1 MSPFPS
7 AEKELADLE
16 RFLAAAGS
24 NTRAGDPAFD
34 DLRKR
39 AERAALRL
47 ANPIRVAI
55 VGLPGAGKSLLASFL
70 VGEHVVRPQSR
81 SGAGLPVILRHGDR
95 REAYV
100 SWWSGIDIPLPGND
114 LSTAGQ
120 HNPDYVE
127 IRLPNPVLRFL
138 SFMSL
143 PGPADWNAQK
153 ELVRWVAGRA
163 DVLIW
168 CAAGKAGWTDDE
180 RQLWALV
187 PRRLQTQSLLVL
199 THPADALAGTPLG
212 ALPDNAITGAR
223 MQFHDVIGIATEA
236 ALVAAPGGQV
246 VDPATWERA
255 GGKAL
260 VGALIAAARVARRN
274 DIALAREILARIA
287 ELRPAPPRPPE
298 PPPPS
303 IADLVKRP
311 VSRPG
316 LASEVVPPPKP
327 ARAASP
333 VVPPKPVMPAPPT
346 GAAAPAA
353 GPAKDAAGPAPQ
365 EAAGAAA
372 GSSLVR
378 PRRPRATA
386 SIIFDELLQSYVTTS
401 APTDAEAPGS
411 QERAP
416 EDAAP
421 RAADIPQ
428 PAPAISQA
436 VAAAFPA
443 PDGPEAE
450 PVAGP
455 APGPAPSGQDGPAPP
470 ALARLL
476 AGLADLSAYVGDPAR
491 FKDWEYMAQVTG
503 LCEELTELT
512 SRPGAMRAGGEW
524 VARQVEEAFIALSL
538 MQLEHGEQ
546 PCLDATTV
554 LLQLARDLAWA
565 EAPRQEAA

>member
-7 AEKELADLE
+7 AEKELAELE
-16 RFLAAAGS
+16 RFLAAARS
-24 NTRAGDPAFD
+24 DTRAGDPTFD

-70 VGEHVVRPQSR
+70 VGERVDRPR
-81 SGAGLPVILRHGDR
+81 RRTGEGLPVILRHGDR

-114 LSTAGQ
+114 LSAAGQ

-143 PGPADWNAQK
+143 PGPTDWNAQK

-168 CAAGKAGWTDDE
+168 CASADAGWTDDE

-187 PRRLQTQSLLVL
+187 PRRLQSQSLLVV
-199 THPADALAGTPLG
+199 THAADAPAGTPLG
-212 ALPDNAITGAR
+212 PLPDNAIAGAR
-223 MQFHDVIGIATEA
+223 LQFHDVIGIATQT
-236 ALVAAPGGQV
+236 ALAAAPGGQV
-246 VDPATWERA
+246 VDPAAWEGA

-274 DIALAREILARIA
+274 DIALAREILARI
-287 ELRPAPPRPPE
+287 EEMRPAPPRAPE

-303 IADLVKRP
+303 IADLLQRP

-316 LASEVVPPPKP
+316 LASEPVPPPRP
-327 ARAASP
+327 TLASPP
-333 VVPPKPVMPAPPT
+333 VVPRKPVTPTPPPGPATPAAEVANAPVEPAPTP
-346 GAAAPAA
+346 
-353 GPAKDAAGPAPQ
+353 AGPAPV
-365 EAAGAAA
+365 
-372 GSSLVR
+372 L
-378 PRRPRATA
+378 PRRVKGTA
-386 SIIFDELLQSYVTTS
+386 SIIFDELIASYAGADPGAPGSEGGAPDDS
-401 APTDAEAPGS
+401 ALPAAEAP
-411 QERAP
+411 RP
-416 EDAAP
+416 EPWASEAE
-421 RAADIPQ
+421 
-428 PAPAISQA
+428 
-436 VAAAFPA
+436 AAAVPA
-443 PDGPEAE
+443 G
-450 PVAGP
+450 AGP
-455 APGPAPSGQDGPAPP
+455 APAAADGPAPP

-476 AGLADLSAYVGDPAR
+476 AGLADLSAYVGDPAG

-503 LCEELTELT
+503 LCEELSELT
-512 SRPGAMRAGGEW
+512 SRPGAMRPGGEW

-565 EAPRQEAA
+565 EASRPEAA

>member
-7 AEKELADLE
+7 AEKELAELE
-16 RFLAAAGS
+16 RFLASAGS
-24 NTRAGDPAFD
+24 DTRAADPAFE

-70 VGEHVVRPQSR
+70 VGERVTRPR
-81 SGAGLPVILRHGDR
+81 RRTGEGLPVILRHGER

-114 LSTAGQ
+114 LSAAGQ

-138 SFMSL
+138 SFMNL
-143 PGPADWNAQK
+143 PGPADWSAQK

-168 CAAGKAGWTDDE
+168 CASADAGWTDDE

-187 PRRLQTQSLLVL
+187 PRRLQSQSLLVVS
-199 THPADALAGTPLG
+199 HPQDTPAGTPLG
-212 ALPDNAITGAR
+212 PLPDNAITGAR
-223 MQFHDVIGIATEA
+223 MQFHDVIAIATET
-236 ALVAAPGGQV
+236 ALAAAPRGQV

-260 VGALIAAARVARRN
+260 VGALISAARVARRN
-274 DIALAREILARIA
+274 DIALAREILTRL
-287 ELRPAPPRPPE
+287 EEMRPAPPRAPE
-298 PPPPS
+298 PPAPT
-303 IADLVKRP
+303 IADLLKRP

-316 LASEVVPPPKP
+316 LASEPVPPPKP
-327 ARAASP
+327 ALASAP
-333 VVPPKPVMPAPPT
+333 VAPPKIVMPVPPPPP
-346 GAAAPAA
+346 AAPAA
-353 GPAKDAAGPAPQ
+353 EPTQAPSAPEAAGTPAGPAPV
-365 EAAGAAA
+365 
-372 GSSLVR
+372 L
-378 PRRPRATA
+378 PRRVKGTA
-386 SIIFDELLQSYVTTS
+386 SIIFDELLASYSGSEPETPEPGDTRQGDAAAPGAEM
-401 APTDAEAPGS
+401 APTAPPASEAG
-411 QERAP
+411 AP
-416 EDAAP
+416 AAP
-421 RAADIPQ
+421 AASAASSAAGPVAA
-428 PAPAISQA
+428 PAPPQA
-436 VAAAFPA
+436 DRP
-443 PDGPEAE
+443 
-450 PVAGP
+450 
-455 APGPAPSGQDGPAPP
+455 PP
-470 ALARLL
+470 ALARLVS
-476 AGLADLSAYVGDPAR
+476 GLADLTAYVADPAG

-503 LCEELTELT
+503 LCEELSELT
-512 SRPGAMRAGGEW
+512 SRPGAMRPGGEW

-565 EAPRQEAA
+565 EAPRAEAA